1 MKGALTVVLHMSQN
15 FSTDPS
21 GRLSLYVVPYHV
33 PYTPICIWHQ
43 SFSLS
48 RFRESDLT
56 SELYPLPPPTLVAPI
71 RLPVAYEALL
81 AALDPAESEAHDVQE
96 LFVVHRSQLAVRI
109 LTVIEQARD
118 ASDVSRRD
126 DDVWVA
132 DGQSV
137 RIVVGLELGL
147 RRIHTHKPSVLAD
160 RSVGC
165 DARGGEKAEAHVRRL
180 LDDEVR
186 GCRPREDARELGCAA
201 CRLGGWYGSKRHAW
215 RARWR
220 HGPSANRAEIPL
232 ALKDQIWREAAP
244 RKLLKVEMT
253 PASKKPSKPVR
264 AVDDVDL
271 QSVLLRLLL
280 TKADPGS

>member
-21 GRLSLYVVPYHV
+21 GRLSLYVVP
-33 PYTPICIWHQ
+33 IHQ
-43 SFSLS
+43 SVSLSGTNPSPS

-186 GCRPREDARELGCAA
+186 GCRPRED
-201 CRLGGWYGSKRHAW
+201 
-215 RARWR
+215 
-220 HGPSANRAEIPL
+220 
-232 ALKDQIWREAAP
+232 
-244 RKLLKVEMT
+244 
-253 PASKKPSKPVR
+253 VR
-264 AVDDVDL
+264 
-271 QSVLLRLLL
+271 
-280 TKADPGS
+280 